1 MSLVEVAAA
10 LIRDERGRY
19 LIAQRAAGAPHAGLW
34 EFPGG
39 KRHAG
44 ESLEECLRRELTEE
58 LGARFH
64 VGERIEVVVWP
75 ETDPTI
81 ALSFYRCLHEDGAI
95 EARAAQTAIVVTGS
109 AALVA
114 PLGCSP
120 EPTAHPR
127 VVYETATYRPL
138 TPPLTHTTA
147 PAAAAAANAPIADTG
162 PIRRITAVSVR
173 IPTSWQTPPLVGRLQ
188 HHRIVP
194 GENLLEI
201 ARAAG
206 LGFRE
211 VRDANPT
218 IDEWEPHAGVDIL
231 LPSRAIL

>member
-19 LIAQRAAGAPHAGLW
+19 LIAQRAAGAPHAVLW

-64 VGERIEVVVWP
+64 VGERVDVVVWP

-95 EARAAQTAIVVTGS
+95 EARAAQTVAWVEPARLGDYDFPP
-109 AALVA
+109 ADRALIDR
-114 PLGCSP
+114 LR
-120 EPTAHPR
+120 TA
-127 VVYETATYRPL
+127 
-138 TPPLTHTTA
+138 
-147 PAAAAAANAPIADTG
+147 G
-162 PIRRITAVSVR
+162 
-173 IPTSWQTPPLVGRLQ
+173 
-188 HHRIVP
+188 
-194 GENLLEI
+194 
-201 ARAAG
+201 
-206 LGFRE
+206 
-211 VRDANPT
+211 
-218 IDEWEPHAGVDIL
+218 
-231 LPSRAIL
+231 